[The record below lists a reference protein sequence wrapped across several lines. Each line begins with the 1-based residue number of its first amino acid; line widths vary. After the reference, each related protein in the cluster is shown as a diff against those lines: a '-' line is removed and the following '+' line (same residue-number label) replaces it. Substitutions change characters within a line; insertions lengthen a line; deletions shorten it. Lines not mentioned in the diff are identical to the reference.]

1 MLPAATPAAMH
12 PSDSTVINLFFI
24 TFSSFC
30 DCPAETAA
38 EFYIGSPDS
47 APENLSNRLYTHIY
61 TLHKKIPYFF

>member
-12 PSDSTVINLFFI
+12 PTASTVINLFFI

-38 EFYIGSPDS
+38 EIYIVSPDS
-47 APENLSNRLYTHIY
+47 APENLLKRLYTHIY
-61 TLHKKIPYFF
+61 TFHKIILYFF